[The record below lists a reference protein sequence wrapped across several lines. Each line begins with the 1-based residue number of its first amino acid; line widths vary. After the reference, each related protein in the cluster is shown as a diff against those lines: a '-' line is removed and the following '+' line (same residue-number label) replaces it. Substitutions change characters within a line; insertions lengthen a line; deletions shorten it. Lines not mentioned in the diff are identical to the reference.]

1 MSARLAADS
10 WRLLREGGHTAAGAE
25 VPSRASGVEADAG
38 PVRFALG
45 SRGEGRLLLPI
56 ARSERVPRIPETPT
70 LRIVDEIYS
79 FGSESWRFLDLT
91 CLAPELDGVFGEVA
105 DEIVRRIAGGGGALK
120 ACVSTL
126 GEFRMLL
133 VPRQSKIRKQEI
145 IGLIGEL
152 LLLEELL
159 EIDGDAC
166 SLWRGPLGERH
177 DFRAGRLA
185 IEVKTSSRA
194 GNEMMRVTSIDQLLE
209 PSEGELCVFR
219 YTLEESSSGA
229 LGVGSLFGRLSGKA
243 GDPMDLRNLL
253 ARLDCPDP
261 RSEDWNSCLFDLE
274 DRRAYRVTGSFP
286 RLVPGSLVAGGLP
299 AGVGA
304 VGYDVDL
311 AQARDALLDAEERQD
326 FLRRM
331 ASCLRA

>member
-1 MSARLAADS
+1 
-10 WRLLREGGHTAAGAE
+10 
-25 VPSRASGVEADAG
+25 VEADAG

-45 SRGEGRLLLPI
+45 ARGEGRLLLPI

-70 LRIVDEIYS
+70 LRIIDETYS

-91 CLAPELDGVFGEVA
+91 CLAAELDGVFGEVA
-105 DEIVRRIAGGGGALK
+105 DEIVRRIAEGDGAVK

-133 VPRQSKIRKQEI
+133 VPRQSKVRKQEI

-159 EIDGDAC
+159 AIDGDAC
-166 SLWRGPLGERH
+166 RLWRGPLGERH
-177 DFRAGRLA
+177 DFRAGGLA

-194 GNEMMRVTSIDQLLE
+194 GSEIMRVTSIDQLLE
-209 PSEGELCVFR
+209 PSDGELCVFR
-219 YTLEESSSGA
+219 YTLEESSNGA
-229 LGVGSLFGRLSGKA
+229 LSVGSLFGRLTGKV
-243 GDPMDLRNLL
+243 GDPMDLRSLL

-261 RSEDWNSCLFDLE
+261 RSEDWNGCSFDIE
-274 DRRAYRVTGSFP
+274 DRRAYRVTESFP
-286 RLVPGSLVAGGLP
+286 RIVPRSLVAGGLP
-299 AGVGA
+299 VGVGA
-304 VGYDVDL
+304 VGYDIDL
-311 AQARDALLDAEERQD
+311 AAARDALLAPEDRQE

-331 ASCLRA
+331 VSCLRSA